1 MTQSISEVL
10 TLEAGR
16 AAEGGSLPP
25 LAEPQLITFSWEMLL
40 TVALPSAALAWL
52 LCSTPQQR
60 RSVLTAP
67 LRAARFLYSLMPDL
81 PHPSPEPV
89 PPAEP
94 SPAPAP
100 APEPECKPAPV
111 PLPEPVPLPPP
122 AEPSPAPAPD
132 PEPEGKPTPAPLP
145 EPVPLP
151 PLTPESG
158 LLPLRVL
165 PPRAPDSPEKPLTA
179 DELDALLPG
188 LPPEILRAPEHRGE
202 IAEAFRSYCR
212 EHQPSDGLLPPEEEQ
227 DDYWF
232 IGDVH
237 GYLSALHKILAFI
250 RLHAQPGRRQNI
262 VFLGDLIDRGPRGW
276 DVVATVQQLILQ
288 QDAALR
294 VLFIRGNHD
303 TCFECYPDGSFG
315 SRVQPCESVTE
326 LQHLAQSEPR
336 EAQLLAEAFRDMVA
350 AAPCMA
356 ELPIGGHEVLLM
368 THGGLPHVDLQE
380 KLRLN
385 PQDGEAFMSRVPEE
399 LAAAVSKDFTWV
411 RLSPNLPR
419 KHPNR
424 GNSGCEMGYNDVN
437 KYCALHQELTG
448 RHIAG
453 IIRGHDH
460 EPPGFRLY
468 SYDPELNPRGR
479 QKDCLVLTI
488 NAMEPSHGS
497 GGLYR
502 ECDIA
507 LLHHSRQGGLTL
519 YPLPTHHLC

>member
-25 LAEPQLITFSWEMLL
+25 IAEPQLITFSWEMLL

-60 RSVLTAP
+60 RAVLTFP
-67 LRAARFLYSLMPDL
+67 LRAARFLCSLMPNL
-81 PHPSPEPV
+81 PHSSPEPV
-89 PPAEP
+89 PAG
-94 SPAPAP
+94 APEP
-100 APEPECKPAPV
+100 APEPTPEPTSEPTPAPEPAPSPDPECKPTPV
-111 PLPEPVPLPPP
+111 PQPVPVPLPPP
-122 AEPSPAPAPD
+122 AA
-132 PEPEGKPTPAPLP
+132 
-145 EPVPLP
+145 
-151 PLTPESG
+151 ESG

-165 PPRAPDSPEKPLTA
+165 PPPAPGSPGKLLTA
-179 DELDALLPG
+179 DEIDARLPG
-188 LPPEILRAPEHRGE
+188 LPPEILQAPARRRE

-212 EHQPSDGLLPPEEEQ
+212 EHKPADGLLPPEEEQ

-250 RLHAQPGRRQNI
+250 RLHTQPGRRQNI

-276 DVVATVQQLILQ
+276 DVVATVQQLLMQ
-288 QDAALR
+288 QDATLR

-303 TCFECYPDGSFG
+303 TCFECYPDGTFG

-326 LQHLAQSEPR
+326 LQHLAQAEPQ

-356 ELPIGGHEVLLM
+356 ELPIGGGDVLLM

-385 PQDGEAFMSRVPEE
+385 TSGGDSFMSRVPEE

-437 KYCALHQELTG
+437 KYCALHKELTG
-448 RHIAG
+448 RRITG

-468 SYDPELNPRGR
+468 SYDPVLNPRGR
-479 QKDCLVLTI
+479 QKDCLVVTI
-488 NAMEPSHGS
+488 NAMEPSQGS

-502 ECDIA
+502 ECDIG
-507 LLHHSRQGGLTL
+507 LLHHSRQEGLTL